1 MKLPRLL
8 AALAIA
14 GALVLPQA
22 AAPASA
28 AVTDMACNFD
38 FVTFNACL
46 NFDEPQ
52 VNVMNAH
59 VGLDA
64 KMPQRY
70 AQEIV
75 DIGGLNAQAQLWF
88 TNGNGEQTRFIA
100 SMAVR
105 PGFPRADPVGFEL
118 GLDANDLSRASLNIN
133 TARGAQESF
142 FVVVSYF
149 DPNSQG
155 SWKSFRTGT
164 VTGDFA
170 PR

>member
-1 MKLPRLL
+1 MRLPRLL
-8 AALAIA
+8 AALAIT

-22 AAPASA
+22 AVPASA
-28 AVTDMACNFD
+28 AVTDLACNFD

-52 VNVMNAH
+52 INVMNAH

-75 DIGGLNAQAQLWF
+75 AIGGLNAQAQLWF
-88 TNGNGEQTRFIA
+88 TNGNNNQTRFIA
-100 SMAVR
+100 DMPVR
-105 PGFPRADPVGFEL
+105 PGYPRADPVGFEL
-118 GLDANDLSRASLNIN
+118 GLDANGLSRATLNIN
-133 TARGAQESF
+133 TGPGAQESF
-142 FVVVSYF
+142 FAVISYF
-149 DPNSQG
+149 DPHSQG
-155 SWKSFRTGT
+155 TWKSFRTGT